1 MTKILFATDLH
12 AGPDMPPR
20 NKSDVMLFGSQ
31 ASVLLTR
38 LLTYAK
44 ETDVTSVVLGGD
56 ESFYDPNPHTHHAR
70 ATGIFDIVRT
80 CPVTIHRAIG
90 NHDPIPA
97 LMDLGFR
104 PKSYAAE
111 FNEKSGALT
120 RLVILQPD
128 IGQDNGKAIYAYD
141 ADVAMNLIWGSSRA
155 DNTIVVSHWA
165 FDRQTRGY
173 PPIYQQSTGYVYRDT
188 LFSHM
193 NDLPPRTVVLS
204 GHEHRANFKKSNACD
219 PSENTRHIVIPAMTQ
234 KSRARLTCPVGLFAE
249 LETRPDNS
257 PLRISFKHIYHA
269 KGARYEIYPLPAG
282 SVGQYSRPFIP

>member
-20 NKSDVMLFGSQ
+20 NKSDVMLFGSK
-31 ASVLLTR
+31 APALLTHM
-38 LLTYAK
+38 LDYAK
-44 ETDVTSVVLGGD
+44 EQNVCSVVLGGD
-56 ESFYDPNPHTHHAR
+56 ESFYHPDTETHYAR
-70 ATGIFDIVRT
+70 AAGIFDIVRA

-97 LMDLGFR
+97 LTDLGFR
-104 PKSYAAE
+104 QKSYAVE

-128 IGQDNGKAIYAYD
+128 IGQDNGRAVYEYD
-141 ADVAMNLIWGSSRA
+141 AHTAMNLIWGSSRA

-173 PPIYQQSTGYVYRDT
+173 PEIYQQSAGYVYRDT
-188 LFSHM
+188 LFAHI

-204 GHEHRANFKKSNACD
+204 GHEHRANFKKPNACD
-219 PSENTRHIVIPAMTQ
+219 PTENTRHMVIPAMTQ
-234 KSRARLTCPVGLFAE
+234 KSRARLTSPIGLFVE

-257 PLRISFKHIYHA
+257 PLRISFKYICHG
-269 KGARYEIYPLPAG
+269 KGAHYVIDHLPAG
-282 SVGQYSRPFIP
+282 SVGQYFRPFIP